1 MLMKEIENETRLK
14 VLAISSG
21 GGHWIQ
27 LLRIRAAFDGCEVT
41 YATVD
46 DGYAVDVEN
55 GSFARIPNGNLWSV
69 WSLLRSAVGVGCL
82 LVKLR
87 PEVIVTT
94 GAAPGYFAVMF
105 GKFIGART
113 VWLDSMANAGGL
125 SSSGRKAMRFADLCL
140 TQWRHLTGDNGPYF
154 RGAVFN
160 SSALT

>member
-1 MLMKEIENETRLK
+1 MKESENKKRPKL
-14 VLAISSG
+14 LAISSG

-27 LLRIRAAFDGCEVT
+27 LLRIRVAFDGCDVT

-46 DGYAVDVEN
+46 DVYATDVEHCR
-55 GSFARIPNGNLWSV
+55 FVRIPNGNLWSV
-69 WSLLRSAVGVGCL
+69 WSLMRSAFGVGFL
-82 LVKLR
+82 IMKLR
-87 PEVIVTT
+87 PDVVVTT

-140 TQWRHLTGDNGPYF
+140 TQWRHLTGADGPHF

-160 SSALT
+160 SSTLT